1 MSGTGG
7 DSFSAIVARTNTAHT
22 PMGPCM
28 YDYAE
33 VAVVRSGSAMLF
45 GEFGHRHL
53 RVGDVTLL
61 APCTLYGWEPEGWV
75 TITTLYL
82 DRDFL
87 TDQVFWQ
94 YAATFTDRFDAQHFI
109 ETRFT
114 DPAQVV
120 RLGEDRAGLL
130 MPWLDELVTLSID
143 GPPPERFYRA
153 QSLLFSVFDVLAPH
167 LVVTDAAGARR
178 RSRARPTVPRHRPVA
193 PVRDE
198 ARHAAEL
205 LRGSLHEQW
214 TLTRLAQTVHLSPS
228 QIGRVFADAFGK
240 TPIAYLT
247 MLRAE
252 RMAHLLRTTDDP
264 IATAARA
271 VGWADPDYAGRLFR
285 RSIGFAPRQYRK
297 LSRQVPAAGG
307 TGGFP
312 R

>member
-1 MSGTGG
+1 M
-7 DSFSAIVARTNTAHT
+7 
-22 PMGPCM
+22 
-28 YDYAE
+28 
-33 VAVVRSGSAMLF
+33 
-45 GEFGHRHL
+45 
-53 RVGDVTLL
+53 
-61 APCTLYGWEPEGWV
+61 
-75 TITTLYL
+75 
-82 DRDFL
+82 
-87 TDQVFWQ
+87 
-94 YAATFTDRFDAQHFI
+94 
-109 ETRFT
+109 
-114 DPAQVV
+114 
-120 RLGEDRAGLL
+120 
-130 MPWLDELVTLSID
+130 
-143 GPPPERFYRA
+143 
-153 QSLLFSVFDVLAPH
+153 
-167 LVVTDAAGARR
+167 
-178 RSRARPTVPRHRPVA
+178 PRHRPVA